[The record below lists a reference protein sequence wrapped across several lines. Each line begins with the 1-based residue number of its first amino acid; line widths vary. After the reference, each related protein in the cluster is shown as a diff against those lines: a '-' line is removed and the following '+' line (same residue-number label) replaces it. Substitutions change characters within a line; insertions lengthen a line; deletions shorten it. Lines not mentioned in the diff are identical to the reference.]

1 MTFSKRLMPL
11 TFVAAA
17 LTAVASPAQAVET
30 ITITGPSGT
39 FGNDSVVCPGDPAPA
54 TCAFTNTFN
63 FITPEGY
70 NLTNATI
77 STTALGGNNINFTSV
92 FLNGMAFTLTP
103 TGTFEFG
110 TLANAALD
118 AGFNN
123 VLTVNGQNSGDSSF
137 AGTLVFAAVPA
148 VPEPAT
154 WGMMLLGFGAIGAS
168 LRRRRRSLPALAQ
181 AL

>member
-1 MTFSKRLMPL
+1 MMRVSKALPL
-11 TFVAAA
+11 AVVAAA
-17 LTAVASPAQAVET
+17 LAAVASPAQAVET

-39 FGNDSVVCPGDPAPA
+39 FGNDNVVCAGGLTT
-54 TCAFTNTFN
+54 TCAFTNTFS
-63 FITPEGY
+63 FVTPEGF

-77 STTALGGNNINFTSV
+77 STTDLGGNNIDFTSV
-92 FLNGMAFTLTP
+92 LLNGMSFTLTP

-110 TLANAALD
+110 TLANAALT

-123 VLTVNGQNSGDSSF
+123 TLTVSGQNTGNSAFS
-137 AGTLVFAAVPA
+137 GTLVFANVPA

-168 LRRRRRSLPALAQ
+168 LRRRRRPHLLQ
-181 AL
+181 AA